1 MKIANHEGSISN
13 QQGAVA
19 GGNIAGRDFYHLEP
33 KKSLVEKMLVRL
45 QVQYDSNEKTQTTID
60 ELARYHLRRAPDGI
74 DGLEAKLEASGRS
87 SYYDDAI
94 EKKEMFAK
102 LLEKWSLYSSAQQI
116 FVHILA
122 KAENEFTQVI
132 YGQIPSRSAEEINAM
147 VIDRIVNPI
156 VEECGGDLMYVN
168 HNIVQGMVY
177 WLAEQCFIKWHH
189 GVVKP

>member
-1 MKIANHEGSISN
+1 MSIAIDQGSVSN
-13 QQGAVA
+13 QQNARA
-19 GGNIAGRDFYHLEP
+19 GGSIAGRDYYNVEA
-33 KKSLVEKMLVRL
+33 KKGLVEKLL
-45 QVQYDSNEKTQTTID
+45 HKLKEQYDCDEQTQITID
-60 ELARYHLRRAPDGI
+60 DLARYHTRRAPDGI

-87 SYYDDAI
+87 SYFDDAI

-102 LLEKWSLYSSAQQI
+102 LLERWSLYSSAQEI

-132 YGQIPSRSAEEINAM
+132 YGQIPKKELEEINAM

-156 VEECGGDLMYVN
+156 VEECGGDLLAVN
-168 HNIVQGMVY
+168 HNLVQGMVY

-189 GVVKP
+189 GAVTK